1 MSTWQY
7 DKFSDFRKEQELTAN
22 NYFFKKGKSNKDLN
36 VNEKSPYI
44 LKDRKDWEKNII
56 LESVFEYVNEKKT
69 EAKNSKVS
77 YPLHKYIHHGLS
89 SQAMLFNL
97 FGEPLINKDYDFFQE
112 VFHFNDIQ
120 IDSKYELKFEHC
132 DRNTFK
138 ETQQQPTSFDFA
150 VYDKSSKYKNIFV
163 EAKYVES
170 EFGGC
175 STIEGGNCDGLNPIS
190 DPDLCYL
197 THRGRNYWELMKRFR
212 LDEPYANS
220 PICPLAI
227 YYQFFR
233 ELMFA
238 LENNG
243 YFVILIDKRNPAF
256 EKESAAGKR
265 GLIPVLLD
273 KISPKHKEFFKV
285 IYIQQVLPILDK
297 HGYTWVDEFREKYG
311 MW

>member
-1 MSTWQY
+1 MNSWKY
-7 DKFSDFRKEQELTAN
+7 NKFSEFRKDQERIASK
-22 NYFFKKGKSNKDLN
+22 YFFNMGKSNIDLK
-36 VNEKSPYI
+36 VQDKSPYI

-97 FGEPLINKDYDFFQE
+97 FGEPLIKKDYDFFQE

-132 DRNTFK
+132 DRNTFN

-150 VYDKSSKYKNIFV
+150 VYDNSSNYKNIFV
-163 EAKYVES
+163 EAKYVEP

-175 STIEGGNCDGLNPIS
+175 STIESGNCDGLNPIS

-197 THRGRNYWELMKRFR
+197 THRGRNYWELMKSFG

-238 LENNG
+238 IKNNG
-243 YFVILIDKRNPAF
+243 YFVILIDNRNPAF
-256 EKESAAGKR
+256 EKGSPPNKR
-265 GLIPVLLD
+265 GLIQVLKD
-273 KISPKHKEFFKV
+273 KVPLEYKEFIKV
-285 IYIQQVLPILDK
+285 IYIQKVLPILDK
-297 HGYTWVDEFREKYG
+297 HGYIWVNEFRKKYG
-311 MW
+311 M